1 MGNNPWALSRTIS
14 RPRKRTFSL
23 ILRLGYNFKS
33 LSDISHF
40 LEHSGSGISSLWSR
54 TTALKY
60 DCTVI
65 TGYPEKVDPALK
77 WPTNPEYYNAAIVV
91 NGEGETVANYRK
103 THLYYT
109 DETWALEGPSG
120 FYGRRLEGLGRTAI
134 GICMDLKYVY
144 FAKLVVPIRY
154 WKRSC

>member
-1 MGNNPWALSRTIS
+1 MQSRTI
-14 RPRKRTFSL
+14 PRLKKRIVSL
-23 ILRLGYNFKS
+23 TLSSGYNFKS

-91 NGEGETVANYRK
+91 NGEGETAANYRK

-109 DETWALEGPSG
+109 DETWALEGPAG
-120 FYGRRLEGLGRTAI
+120 FYGQRLEGLGRVAI

-144 FAKLVVPIRY
+144 CTIRLVPSRY
-154 WKRSC
+154 WKA